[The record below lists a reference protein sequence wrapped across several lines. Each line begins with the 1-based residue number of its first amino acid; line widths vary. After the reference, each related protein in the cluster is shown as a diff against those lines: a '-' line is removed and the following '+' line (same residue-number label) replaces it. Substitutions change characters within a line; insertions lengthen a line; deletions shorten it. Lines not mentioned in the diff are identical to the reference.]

1 MFNSENGVFMSKRLK
16 IAVLGA
22 GFIGS
27 NLIDRLIID
36 GHAVNVLDRNSCPS
50 NLIGKVN
57 WFQSDIS
64 ENFDLSQI
72 LENVD
77 IVFHLFSNTV
87 PGDEVDIQ
95 SEIFYNVG
103 ILINILDTCI
113 KSGIRKLFFLSSAS
127 VYGQRVNLPLTEN
140 DFTFPISM
148 HAVHKITLENILGVY
163 NVKFNMDCK
172 VIRLSNPYGI
182 GQRLN
187 GHQGIVSI
195 LIGNYLR
202 NEVTTIMGDGSSI
215 RDYIH
220 INDVINALKILMNSN
235 TSYSIFNLGSG
246 TGVSIN
252 HIINLISKSVGADLK
267 IRHIPRRTD
276 DIDNNI
282 LDISLITDEVG
293 FMAKVDLEFGIKEYT
308 KYCLDVD

>member
-1 MFNSENGVFMSKRLK
+1 MLNSVNGVLMTKKLK

-36 GHAVNVLDRNSCPS
+36 GHDVNVLDRNSCPS
-50 NLIGKVN
+50 HLIGKVN

-64 ENFDLSQI
+64 DNFDLSKI

-87 PGDEVDIQ
+87 PGDEVDIK
-95 SEIFYNVG
+95 SEIFYNVS

-113 KSGIRKLFFLSSAS
+113 ESGIRKLFFLSSAS
-127 VYGQRVNLPLTEN
+127 VYGQHEYLPITEKAH
-140 DFTFPISM
+140 TFPISM
-148 HAVHKITLENILGVY
+148 HAVHKITIENILGVY
-163 NVKFNMDCK
+163 NAKFNMDCK
-172 VIRLSNPYGI
+172 IIRLSNPYGI
-182 GQRLN
+182 GQGLN
-187 GHQGIVSI
+187 GRQGIVSI

-220 INDVINALKILMNSN
+220 INDVINALKLLMDSN

-252 HIINLISKSVGADLK
+252 HIIQLVSKFVGADLK
-267 IRHIPRRTD
+267 IRYIARRID
-276 DIDNNI
+276 DVDKNI
-282 LDISLITDEVG
+282 LDISLLSDEVG
-293 FMAKVDLEFGIKEYT
+293 FMTLVDLEFGVKEYA
-308 KYCLDVD
+308 KYCLDGD